1 MRLKL
6 KDQYRIRKEEDFA
19 IIFDRRTE
27 KIQKKLNRISL
38 LEYELLKLFNGK
50 YTKLEICNLISKNV
64 EPNLVNE
71 YLDAFCQKYQKY
83 LVECTKEDIRTDI
96 IVKKDYFKKEN
107 YASNLRLSTPLFI
120 SLVLTKNCTS
130 YCKYCFS
137 DSNQP
142 NVQSVFLDTKD
153 IVRLI
158 DECKRLGIAN
168 INLTGG
174 DPFSHPEII
183 EILKEVI
190 NSEIDFNISTKKILS
205 DSEIKQLKNIGLKEL
220 QISLDSSNNEIAS
233 YLTGVKDYYV
243 KMKQVISKLL
253 KDGIKVK
260 VNSVLTSY
268 NIETIPKLIKDLDEI
283 GVKTLFLTPCN
294 NSLGRHDDLFFPT
307 FLQYRNLN
315 HYLSAYQGNIKID
328 YQSPRLFSDK
338 KQLSDIQS
346 CSGGRMG
353 LVIYP
358 DGNTSICE
366 RIFDN
371 KFSVGNIK
379 KEMIL
384 NIWQGEALT
393 KLIEPERKNFL
404 NSKCYDC
411 ENYNLCI
418 YKKGLCFAR
427 AKMINDNY
435 WSNDPL
441 CPKDAA
447 YYRFS

>member
-64 EPNLVNE
+64 EPSLVNE

-96 IVKKDYFKKEN
+96 IFKKDYFKKEN

-120 SLVLTKNCTS
+120 SLVLTRNCTS

-190 NSEIDFNISTKKILS
+190 NSEIDFNISTKKN
-205 DSEIKQLKNIGLKEL
+205 LK
-220 QISLDSSNNEIAS
+220 
-233 YLTGVKDYYV
+233 
-243 KMKQVISKLL
+243 
-253 KDGIKVK
+253 
-260 VNSVLTSY
+260 
-268 NIETIPKLIKDLDEI
+268 
-283 GVKTLFLTPCN
+283 
-294 NSLGRHDDLFFPT
+294 
-307 FLQYRNLN
+307 
-315 HYLSAYQGNIKID
+315 
-328 YQSPRLFSDK
+328 
-338 KQLSDIQS
+338 
-346 CSGGRMG
+346 
-353 LVIYP
+353 
-358 DGNTSICE
+358 
-366 RIFDN
+366 
-371 KFSVGNIK
+371 
-379 KEMIL
+379 
-384 NIWQGEALT
+384 
-393 KLIEPERKNFL
+393 
-404 NSKCYDC
+404 
-411 ENYNLCI
+411 
-418 YKKGLCFAR
+418 
-427 AKMINDNY
+427 
-435 WSNDPL
+435 
-441 CPKDAA
+441 
-447 YYRFS
+447 